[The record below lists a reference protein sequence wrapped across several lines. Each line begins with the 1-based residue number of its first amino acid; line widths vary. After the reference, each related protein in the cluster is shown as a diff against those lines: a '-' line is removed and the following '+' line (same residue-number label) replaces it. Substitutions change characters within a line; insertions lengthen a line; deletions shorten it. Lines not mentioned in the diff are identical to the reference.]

1 MTGAQGRSPERL
13 QDVLISVAPVVGT
26 ARSVT
31 AAGNAIVALGTTDAV
46 ADAQGQ
52 RSQRREPFP
61 S

>member
-1 MTGAQGRSPERL
+1 M
-13 QDVLISVAPVVGT
+13 LISVAPVVGT

-31 AAGNAIVALGTTDAV
+31 AAGNTIAALGTTDAV

-52 RSQRREPFP
+52 LSQSEEPFP